1 METPEFITH
10 VHDQHDAWLRATI
23 ERLGWAVT
31 YVHGED
37 GHPPFGY
44 TIGLTEHGN
53 PELIMFGTTQ
63 DTTAYALNELAR
75 RFRVEGMLGT
85 GAPVGF
91 EATAHRVWLVPVRD
105 SSEHLLWAN
114 RRYRESGRSA
124 DPRLAGGV
132 RRPARPFPVGR
143 RLHPAARSAAGARD
157 TAGRPSMIPHRAA
170 RRHGPPDGARA
181 VSRAGRHRTARS
193 RPPPRRRGPEWPPR
207 R

>member
-114 RRYRESGRSA
+114 RRYRDPDGPPIPAWQAVYDDRHGRFPW
-124 DPRLAGGV
+124 DAGYTLPPGLQ
-132 RRPARPFPVGR
+132 PVLGTPPGGR
-143 RLHPAARSAAGARD
+143 R
-157 TAGRPSMIPHRAA
+157 
-170 RRHGPPDGARA
+170 
-181 VSRAGRHRTARS
+181 
-193 RPPPRRRGPEWPPR
+193 
-207 R
+207 